1 MSATRDKTQK
11 FTFVY
16 SNLYQIYK
24 QGKEAAIK
32 ADLPPFVHNRSSEV
46 SKSTRVLKTGDLNQ
60 NPSVAPKVNRYEP
73 VEFLKVPAKPIRVPN
88 PVIPKPE
95 VIAPVTPEADKIQNQ
110 AIESLKQNLQQL
122 DDLHSRL
129 QFMLKELEDLVKE

>member
-16 SNLYQIYK
+16 SNLYQLYK
-24 QGKEAAIK
+24 QGKDAAIN
-32 ADLPPFVHNRSSEV
+32 AELPPVVQSRSSEV
-46 SKSTRVLKTGDLNQ
+46 SKTPRVLNTGDAN
-60 NPSVAPKVNRYEP
+60 NAPAVIRYKP
-73 VEFLKVPAKPIRVPN
+73 IEFLKIPAKPIKL
-88 PVIPKPE
+88 PKPD
-95 VIAPVTPEADKIQNQ
+95 VIAPLVPETNQVQNQ